1 MSHYAEQLIKPHLAC
16 YAITVLKYFVHSK
29 TLVMIYY
36 AYFHT
41 VMKYD
46 IHFWGNSPYSIYIF
60 RLQNKRY

>member
-1 MSHYAEQLIKPHLAC
+1 MPYYTDQLIKLHLAC
-16 YAITVLKYFVHSK
+16 CAITVLKYLVPLK

-46 IHFWGNSPYSIYIF
+46 IHLWGNSPYTIQC
-60 RLQNKRY
+60 RLQNKRH